1 MTLKRGTTKMRKTHL
16 TNGCKTAARNSM
28 GVVSVSFWSFVG
40 LPDECRCERCNV
52 SGQMKLEERKL
63 AAGADQW
70 EPETGEA
77 ADAWKTEVGMN

>member
-1 MTLKRGTTKMRKTHL
+1 MRKTHL
-16 TNGCKTAARNSM
+16 TNGCKTATRGNAMSFTA
-28 GVVSVSFWSFVG
+28 VSFWSFVG

-52 SGQMKLEERKL
+52 CGQMKLEERKL

-77 ADAWKTEVGMN
+77 AEAWKTEVGTR